1 MNETMRYVG
10 AVNWYDPQKG
20 FGFVRVDGIDDDIL
34 LHAQVLRRYGQ
45 VTVLNQSEIE
55 CSITQ
60 TVKGLQVQEIYSIAA
75 SGLGSAQIAVLENLG
90 DAELQQLSVEPAR
103 VKWFDAARGY
113 GFANVFGSKD
123 DIFVHIDVLKA
134 SGFSTLAT
142 GEAIAIRV
150 YDGRRGR
157 MAAEVLA
164 WEAPHS

>member
-1 MNETMRYVG
+1 MNERMRYVG

-45 VTVLNQSEIE
+45 VTVLSQSEIE

-60 TVKGLQVQEIYSIAA
+60 TVKGLQVQEIYSITA
-75 SGLGSAQIAVLENLG
+75 SGLGSARIAVLENLG

-103 VKWFDAARGY
+103 VKWFDAAWGY